1 MNRIITV
8 GREFGSGGRELAK
21 RLADKLQI
29 AYYDHEI
36 LLEISKK
43 TSLAEEYVR
52 QVVEHKPSMRYPIT
66 IGHTLHSPYPDYIL
80 DQQNAIYASQTE
92 VIREMATKSDCVI
105 VGRCADHILRDLK
118 PLRLFISADLEAR
131 VERCRRNAEE
141 NERFSDKQLRQM
153 ILKVDKG
160 RARYYHNY
168 TGQKWG
174 DRENYDI
181 CINTTHLDIKQTVEA
196 LATMLS

>member
-52 QVVEHKPSMRYPIT
+52 QVVEHKPTMRYPIT
-66 IGHTLHSPYPDYIL
+66 IGHTLHAPYPDYIL
-80 DQQNAIYASQTE
+80 DQQNAIYAGQTE
-92 VIREMATKSDCVI
+92 VIREMAQKSDCVI
-105 VGRCADHILRDLK
+105 VGRCADYILRDMK
-118 PLRLFISADLEAR
+118 PLRLFISADINAR

-141 NERFSDKQLRQM
+141 NERFSDKKLKQM

-174 DRENYDI
+174 NRENYDI

-196 LATMLS
+196 LAMMIK